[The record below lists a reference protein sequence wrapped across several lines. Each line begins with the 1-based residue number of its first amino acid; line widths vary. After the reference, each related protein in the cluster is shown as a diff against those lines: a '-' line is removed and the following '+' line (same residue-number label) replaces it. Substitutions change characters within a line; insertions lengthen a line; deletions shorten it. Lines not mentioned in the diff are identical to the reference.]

1 MPKANGQWPITD
13 ERSTMSKRPKEA
25 LIPVRGRGKPA
36 PEKGALQQKVPPPQP
51 ERRPLKTP
59 TANRRGR

>member
-1 MPKANGQWPITD
+1 
-13 ERSTMSKRPKEA
+13 MSKRPKET

-36 PEKGALQQKVPPPQP
+36 PEKGAQQTKVPPPQP

>member
-1 MPKANGQWPITD
+1 MPDDWETD
-13 ERSTMSKRPKEA
+13 IEGDAMSKRPKET

-51 ERRPLKTP
+51 ERRSLKTP

>member
-1 MPKANGQWPITD
+1 
-13 ERSTMSKRPKEA
+13 MSKRPKET

-51 ERRPLKTP
+51 ERRALKTP